1 MGRIVQ
7 HHENILNPLP
17 VQSKCVAGYQTQ
29 IATPITNQPQQPQLR
44 AWDVNKFSFSQKSE
58 QNLSVC
64 IFPLQYFCCYSRSQ
78 ASHI

>member
-17 VQSKCVAGYQTQ
+17 VQLKGVAGYQPQ

-44 AWDVNKFSFSQKSE
+44 ARDVNKYSFSQKSE
-58 QNLSVC
+58 QNLR
-64 IFPLQYFCCYSRSQ
+64 I
-78 ASHI
+78 